1 MRNPTRGRASGRRRR
16 RGRERLLRNISIAL
30 DRSLIWYKITCKRGR
45 ILATEGDAWRAF
57 EAPAWFE
64 EPGRFYHGDGV
75 VPRAVSRFVGR
86 VAGAEVCRFTFPT
99 RHPLPFPETN
109 LAVGRLY
116 RNLRDPQAPVVMI
129 SHGWAHRAIRTI
141 EHLYVRPFI
150 RAGFSV
156 VFVALPMHFERT
168 PRGTYSGELVVSADV
183 VLTVEA
189 FRQGVVDMLGAANW
203 LRASGHERIGLFGY
217 SLGGYLAGIMAA
229 VRSDWSFAVL
239 CATGDSLVSPILDTR
254 LGRNIRED
262 LAACDMLDRDRI
274 MRAWRIISPGA
285 LSPRVPKE
293 RILLVAG
300 RYDRIML
307 PASVRRLW
315 NAWDRPPLRWMNR
328 GHYTLL
334 ATNRALMRHAIP
346 FMQISFRSDTIR
358 RRASSL
364 GPGAR
369 IREAGEPVV
378 QRERIQPS

>member
-1 MRNPTRGRASGRRRR
+1 MARASGRRRH
-16 RGRERLLRNISIAL
+16 RGRERLLRNASIAF
-30 DRSLIWYKITCKRGR
+30 DRFLVWYKITYKRGR

-57 EAPAWFE
+57 DSPAWFE

-75 VPRAVSRFVGR
+75 VPPAVAKPVGR
-86 VAGAEVCRFTFPT
+86 IPGAEVSRFTFPT
-99 RHPLPFPETN
+99 LHPMLFPETN

-116 RNLRDPQAPVVMI
+116 RNLRNPQAPVVMI
-129 SHGWAHRAIRTI
+129 SHGWAHRALKTI

-156 VFVALPMHFERT
+156 AFVAHPLHFERT
-168 PRGTYSGELVVSADV
+168 PRGTYSGELLVSADV

-262 LAACDMLDRDRI
+262 LAACDMLDRGRI
-274 MRAWRIISPGA
+274 TRAWRIISPGA
-285 LSPRVPKE
+285 LSPHVPKE

-307 PASVRRLW
+307 PASVKRLW
-315 NAWDRPPLRWMNR
+315 NAWDRPRLQWMNR

-346 FMQISFRSDTIR
+346 FMQASFHGDTTR
-358 RRASSL
+358 RRGLYRVSGAR
-364 GPGAR
+364 GPGT
-369 IREAGEPVV
+369 GEPVV